1 MPESALAGLPRL
13 VRVAT
18 ELRFRGQ
25 AALGIAVATAGFW
38 AASWLLNEPMRP
50 LETLLALLA
59 TGVPTLLVS
68 LLTGGRRVD
77 DALRRTLPP
86 PRASIHET
94 HADARDR
101 RTRLAGIVLTG
112 VIVLL
117 MFDILSEGGGIMAGL
132 VVGLFGGLGLV
143 DRLESERWERAEHE
157 REARLY
163 LLIRPH
169 ALSTRFGTAQ
179 VYELRRPSPDRD
191 LAFQPGPFDLGI

>member
-1 MPESALAGLPRL
+1 MPESTLAGLPRL

-25 AALGIAVATAGFW
+25 AGLGIAVATAGFW
-38 AASWLLNEPMRP
+38 AFSWLLDEPMRE
-50 LETLLALLA
+50 LQSLLALLV
-59 TGVPTLLVS
+59 TGVPTLLISYV
-68 LLTGGRRVD
+68 TAGRRVD
-77 DALRRTLPP
+77 EALRRTLPP
-86 PRASIHET
+86 PRGSIYVT

-117 MFDILSEGGGIMAGL
+117 MFDILTDGGGVMAGL
-132 VVGLFGGLGLV
+132 VAGLFGALGLV
-143 DRLESERWERAEHE
+143 DRIEAERWERAEQT
-157 REARLY
+157 REARLF

-179 VYELRRPSPDRD
+179 VYELRRPSHDRD
-191 LAFQPGPFDLGI
+191 LAYQPGPFDLGI

>member
-38 AASWLLNEPMRP
+38 SASWLLNEPLRP

-59 TGVPTLLVS
+59 IGLPTLLVS
-68 LLTGGRRVD
+68 FLTGGRRVD
-77 DALRRTLPP
+77 EALRRTLPP

-117 MFDILSEGGGIMAGL
+117 MFDILTEGGGIMAGL

-143 DRLESERWERAEHE
+143 DRIESERWERAERE

-179 VYELRRPSPDRD
+179 VYELRRPSRDRD

>member
-38 AASWLLNEPMRP
+38 AFAWLLNEPMRE
-50 LETLLALLA
+50 LESLLAALA
-59 TGVPTLLVS
+59 TGVPILLIS
-68 LLTGGRRVD
+68 LLTAGRRVD
-77 DALRRTLPP
+77 EALRRTLPP
-86 PRASIHET
+86 PSTSVHET
-94 HADARDR
+94 LADARDR
-101 RTRLAGIVLTG
+101 RTRLAGIVLTS

-117 MFDILSEGGGIMAGL
+117 MFDILTEGGGIMAGL

-143 DRLESERWERAEHE
+143 DRIEAERWERAEAR
-157 REARLY
+157 REARLF

-179 VYELRRPSPDRD
+179 VYELRRPSHDRD
-191 LAFQPGPFDLGI
+191 LAYQPGPFDLGI

>member
-13 VRVAT
+13 VRVAN

-25 AALGIAVATAGFW
+25 AGLGIAVATAGFW
-38 AASWLLNEPMRP
+38 AFSWLLDEPMRE
-50 LETLLALLA
+50 LQSLLALVV
-59 TGVPTLLVS
+59 TGAPTLLIS
-68 LLTGGRRVD
+68 YLTAGRRFD
-77 DALRRTLPP
+77 EALRRTLPP
-86 PRASIHET
+86 PRSSVHET

-117 MFDILSEGGGIMAGL
+117 MFDILTDGGGVMAGL
-132 VVGLFGGLGLV
+132 VVGLFGALGLI
-143 DRLESERWERAEHE
+143 DRIEAERWERAEQE
-157 REARLY
+157 RDARLF

-179 VYELRRPSPDRD
+179 VYELRRPSRDRD
-191 LAFQPGPFDLGI
+191 LAYQPGPFDLGI

>member
-25 AALGIAVATAGFW
+25 AGLGIAVATAGFW
-38 AASWLLNEPMRP
+38 AFSWLLDEPMHE
-50 LETLLALLA
+50 LQSLLALLV
-59 TGVPTLLVS
+59 TGVPTLLISYV
-68 LLTGGRRVD
+68 TAGRRVEE
-77 DALRRTLPP
+77 ALRRTLPP
-86 PRASIHET
+86 PRGSIHET

-117 MFDILSEGGGIMAGL
+117 MFDILTEGGGVMAGL
-132 VVGLFGGLGLV
+132 VVGLFGALGLV
-143 DRLESERWERAEHE
+143 DRIEAERWERAEQ
-157 REARLY
+157 RRDARLF

-169 ALSTRFGTAQ
+169 ALSTRFGAAQ
-179 VYELRRPSPDRD
+179 VYELQRPSHDREV
-191 LAFQPGPFDLGI
+191 AYQPGPFDLGI

>member
-13 VRVAT
+13 VRVAN

-25 AALGIAVATAGFW
+25 AGLGIAVATAGFW
-38 AASWLLNEPMRP
+38 AFSWLLNEPMRE
-50 LETLLALLA
+50 LESLLALLA
-59 TGVPTLLVS
+59 TGAPILLIS
-68 LLTGGRRVD
+68 FFTAGRRVD
-77 DALRRTLPP
+77 DALRSTLAP
-86 PRASIHET
+86 PRATIHET

-117 MFDILSEGGGIMAGL
+117 MFDILTEGGGIMAGL
-132 VVGLFGGLGLV
+132 VVGLFGAFGLV
-143 DRLESERWERAEHE
+143 DRIEAERWEQAELE
-157 REARLY
+157 RDARLF

-179 VYELRRPSPDRD
+179 VYELRRPSKDRD
-191 LAFQPGPFDLGI
+191 LAYQPGPFDLGI

>member
-13 VRVAT
+13 VRVAN

-25 AALGIAVATAGFW
+25 AGLGIAVATAGFW
-38 AASWLLNEPMRP
+38 AFAWLLNEPMRE
-50 LETLLALLA
+50 LQSLLALLA
-59 TGVPTLLVS
+59 TGAPTLLIS
-68 LLTGGRRVD
+68 YFTAARRVE
-77 DALRRTLPP
+77 DALRSTLPP
-86 PRASIHET
+86 PRGTINET

-117 MFDILSEGGGIMAGL
+117 MFDILTEGGGVMAGL
-132 VVGLFGGLGLV
+132 VVGLFGALGLV
-143 DRLESERWERAEHE
+143 DRIEAERWERAEV
-157 REARLY
+157 RRDARLF

-191 LAFQPGPFDLGI
+191 LAYQPGPFDLGI

>member
-13 VRVAT
+13 VRVAN

-25 AALGIAVATAGFW
+25 AGLGIAVATAGFW
-38 AASWLLNEPMRP
+38 AFAWLLNEPMRE
-50 LETLLALLA
+50 LQSLLALLA
-59 TGVPTLLVS
+59 TGAPTLLIS
-68 LLTGGRRVD
+68 YFTAARRVE
-77 DALRRTLPP
+77 DALRSTLPP
-86 PRASIHET
+86 PRGTIHET

-117 MFDILSEGGGIMAGL
+117 MFDILTEGGGVMAGL
-132 VVGLFGGLGLV
+132 VVGLFGALGLV
-143 DRLESERWERAEHE
+143 DRIEAERWERAEV
-157 REARLY
+157 RRDARLF

-191 LAFQPGPFDLGI
+191 LAYQPGPFDLGI

>member
-38 AASWLLNEPMRP
+38 TFSWLLNEPLRP

-59 TGVPTLLVS
+59 IGLPTLLVS
-68 LLTGGRRVD
+68 FLTGGRRVD
-77 DALRRTLPP
+77 EALRRTLPP

-117 MFDILSEGGGIMAGL
+117 MFDILTEGGGIMAGL

-143 DRLESERWERAEHE
+143 DRIESERWERAERE

-179 VYELRRPSPDRD
+179 VYELRRPSRDRD
-191 LAFQPGPFDLGI
+191 QAFQPGPFDLGI